1 MGNPTSPFEKGLRL
15 MGAQQQLAARSLI
28 NMIEMISTSTHR
40 YAEQSSAFTREA
52 MDLIGEASKTTDPAE
67 LARLQQQWAQTCLKY
82 GQDQTRTSMQF
93 VEHCGLQALNLVAP
107 PLEDKDSK

>member
-1 MGNPTSPFEKGLRL
+1 

-40 YAEQSSAFTREA
+40 YAEQSQAFTREA
-52 MDLIGEASKTTDPAE
+52 LDLINKASKTTDPAQ
-67 LARLQQQWAQTCLKY
+67 LAQLQEQWTRTCLKY
-82 GQDQTRTSMQF
+82 GQDQTRASIQF

-107 PLEDKDSK
+107 PSEDKENQ